1 MPLTKEARASTR
13 YLLPASTQALKGQ
26 LEGVDR
32 LYFAILYQK
41 PKSGAANTHYFCID
55 DELVY
60 ENFYADFGPLNLAMV
75 YRYCCKLNKKLKSFS
90 LIRKKII
97 HYTGFDQKK
106 QANAAFLIG
115 SYAIIYLRESPEE
128 VYRLI
133 LSGTVSYLPFRDA
146 SFGTCS
152 FHLTLLDCFHA
163 ISKALQH
170 GFLDFSTF
178 DVNEYEH
185 YERAENGDFN
195 WIIPNKFIAFSGP
208 HSRSKIENGYPH
220 HAPEAYFP
228 YFKQHKVTTIIRL
241 NKKLYDA
248 KRFTDAGFE
257 HFDLFFADGS
267 TPSDTIVKT
276 FLNICEN
283 AEGLQQIAD
292 EDGYINIKYGYIKE
306 AILLSYI
313 AGLGR
318 TGTLIACYIMKH
330 YRMTAAETIAWIRIN
345 RPGSVIGPQ
354 QHFLMDKQAELWTE
368 GDIFRAKLKR
378 NHKIAVTRILSGV
391 DDISINNTRNRRTI
405 QKDIELY
412 SDDDETNCLTQ
423 GDKLRAL
430 KSKRQAKSP
439 TASPLAT
446 LSKSY
451 GLCDNVVK
459 SGGRQSG
466 HFFSVNSSKK
476 CISVSET
483 GTKSFCLPL
492 NKLQRN
498 VTLAK
503 LRWISF
509 DCEERNDQHCHQTF
523 RKNTRK
529 VTLQSSVQK
538 NKTSEPNISDST
550 DITKRTTRSA
560 ARKNTF
566 KSFLVVHN
574 QLLFELVITA
584 LNLYYVPK
592 RNVLW
597 QLHHLCTTEQLNEFD
612 EEEMFFT
619 CISDFVVGFIWMWL
633 PGAFCPPL
641 YTRYHTYL
649 KVLFN
654 VEVFEFYLFLPLI
667 RLFQPLVFFHSG
679 GSFIEKY
686 PLFALKG
693 DCLEVRHRTRKRERF
708 ISSALKEHVQVE
720 QAFEDSC
727 EAESYFQNVQ
737 SPRTA
742 LSVPLDRKQLE
753 NLAQLKPE
761 NPQDHQDLEQQAAP
775 IKEEKKFY
783 KNECI
788 SKVSDSYIFCHDHD
802 HLVLLLIHGQ
812 GEEDSQN

>member
-1 MPLTKEARASTR
+1 
-13 YLLPASTQALKGQ
+13 
-26 LEGVDR
+26 
-32 LYFAILYQK
+32 
-41 PKSGAANTHYFCID
+41 
-55 DELVY
+55 
-60 ENFYADFGPLNLAMV
+60 MV

-133 LSGTVSYLPFRDA
+133 LSGSVSYLPFRDA

-163 ISKALQH
+163 INKALQH
-170 GFLDFSTF
+170 GFLDFGTF

-283 AEGLQQIAD
+283 AEGVIAVHC
-292 EDGYINIKYGYIKE
+292 K
-306 AILLSYI
+306 

-330 YRMTAAETIAWIRIN
+330 YRMTAAESIAWIRIN

-430 KSKRQAKSP
+430 KSKRQAKTP
-439 TASPLAT
+439 TASPLA
-446 LSKSY
+446 
-451 GLCDNVVK
+451 
-459 SGGRQSG
+459 QS
-466 HFFSVNSSKK
+466 V
-476 CISVSET
+476 
-483 GTKSFCLPL
+483 TKT
-492 NKLQRN
+492 RT
-498 VTLAK
+498 V
-503 LRWISF
+503 LR
-509 DCEERNDQHCHQTF
+509 
-523 RKNTRK
+523 
-529 VTLQSSVQK
+529 
-538 NKTSEPNISDST
+538 
-550 DITKRTTRSA
+550 
-560 ARKNTF
+560 
-566 KSFLVVHN
+566 
-574 QLLFELVITA
+574 
-584 LNLYYVPK
+584 
-592 RNVLW
+592 
-597 QLHHLCTTEQLNEFD
+597 
-612 EEEMFFT
+612 
-619 CISDFVVGFIWMWL
+619 
-633 PGAFCPPL
+633 
-641 YTRYHTYL
+641 
-649 KVLFN
+649 
-654 VEVFEFYLFLPLI
+654 
-667 RLFQPLVFFHSG
+667 
-679 GSFIEKY
+679 
-686 PLFALKG
+686 
-693 DCLEVRHRTRKRERF
+693 
-708 ISSALKEHVQVE
+708 
-720 QAFEDSC
+720 
-727 EAESYFQNVQ
+727 
-737 SPRTA
+737 
-742 LSVPLDRKQLE
+742 
-753 NLAQLKPE
+753 
-761 NPQDHQDLEQQAAP
+761 
-775 IKEEKKFY
+775 
-783 KNECI
+783 
-788 SKVSDSYIFCHDHD
+788 
-802 HLVLLLIHGQ
+802 
-812 GEEDSQN
+812 